1 MKFFYSIPFFLL
13 LFTGCL
19 YFNDSGIS
27 THLYDNCKEYYDNC
41 GNYHKECPKN
51 LIDYSQMGINGDDK
65 KERSECREP

>member
-1 MKFFYSIPFFLL
+1 MKFFYLIPFFL

-41 GNYHKECPKN
+41 GNYRKECPKN
-51 LIDYSQMGINGDDK
+51 LIDYSPQTGIDK
-65 KERSECREP
+65 QYPNIQRECIEP